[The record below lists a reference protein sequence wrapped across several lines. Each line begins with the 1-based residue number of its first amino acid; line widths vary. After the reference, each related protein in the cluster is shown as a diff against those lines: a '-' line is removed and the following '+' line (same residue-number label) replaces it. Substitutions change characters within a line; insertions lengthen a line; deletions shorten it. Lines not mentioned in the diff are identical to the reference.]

1 MTTALA
7 REMPEGTSW
16 NEPDGGYFL
25 WVDLP
30 GGLSAESLLA
40 QADEVGVAFIK
51 GPDFF
56 FHGGGGSAMRL
67 AFSYERPEAIEEGI
81 ARLGRLV
88 RDALAVPA

>member
-1 MTTALA
+1 MISALA
-7 REMPEGTSW
+7 REMPEETRW

-56 FHGGGGSAMRL
+56 YDGGGESSLRL
-67 AFSYERPEAIEEGI
+67 AFSYERPEAIDEGI

-88 RDALAVPA
+88 RDAVAVPA